1 MIHFVIRGRDCG
13 ERISKSRVSEAGVYN
28 VSPEYL
34 AFKGEP
40 EIFQATLKVQWP
52 PGVNSIMC
60 EFPEGGVES
69 LYVLCA
75 LGSAEKQTRFA

>member
-1 MIHFVIRGRDCG
+1 MIHFVIRGHDHG
-13 ERISKSRVSEAGVYN
+13 ERISKSWVRKAGVYN

-40 EIFQATLKVQWP
+40 EIFQATLNVLWP
-52 PGVNSIMC
+52 PGLNSITC